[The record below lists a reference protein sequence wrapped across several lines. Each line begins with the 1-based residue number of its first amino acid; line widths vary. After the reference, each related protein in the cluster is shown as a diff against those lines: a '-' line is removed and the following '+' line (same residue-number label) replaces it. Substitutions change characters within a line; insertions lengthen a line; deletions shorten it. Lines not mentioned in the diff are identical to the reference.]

1 MSYLAEKKIM
11 HGDLAARNILMSED
25 PLKRKC
31 PLAKVAD
38 FGLAK
43 KFYSNEKYRKASRM
57 CVPWKWMAI
66 EYLKDDYFTLKS
78 DVWSFAVL
86 IWEIL
91 SFGREPYGHQDY
103 DQILTNLEQ
112 GYRLPFPESSKNCLS
127 FDHKNMYKALS
138 DVCFKENLDNRAN
151 FPDVV
156 NIIENY
162 LTSEDKIRYS
172 EMKEIYQQ
180 TRTDKY
186 LKMGQEKL
194 CNDIPKHDSL
204 LTSP

>member
-38 FGLAK
+38 FGLDK

-127 FDHKNMYKALS
+127 FDLLPSFEITPPKIMNSLS
-138 DVCFKENLDNRAN
+138 E
-151 FPDVV
+151 
-156 NIIENY
+156 IIVIECP
-162 LTSEDKIRYS
+162 LLGSGR
-172 EMKEIYQQ
+172 
-180 TRTDKY
+180 
-186 LKMGQEKL
+186 KL
-194 CNDIPKHDSL
+194 
-204 LTSP
+204 SPFR